1 MQDILTERGKTLILN
16 TIGNPLLTN
25 CYLSSHEVMDKIST
39 HEMHCFCYEGIV
51 VLIHPLDEIHK
62 MYYFLE
68 DQDILVPHL
77 VETIREDMKEY
88 RDVVGTVVAKI
99 PDKNISVLERLEFRP
114 YKEYIRKQMPVGA
127 IDWCEA
133 VQMPEIAGIRDLDA
147 IYQLLHGTF
156 DVMSDH
162 LVSRRELSAF
172 LESSHVLKVCINMEL
187 AGVLLFESFGKK
199 SYLRSICVDAK
210 YSGRKVGLSLLQGYI
225 EKNQE
230 KTKLFYL
237 WVESTNERAIRLYEH
252 FGYKDDGLREYIYL
266 YKEN

>member
-1 MQDILTERGKTLILN
+1 MKDILTERGRTLILN

-25 CYLSSHEVMDKIST
+25 CYLSSHEVMEKIGT
-39 HEMHCFCYEGIV
+39 HEIHCFCYEGIV
-51 VLIHPLDEIHK
+51 VLIHPSDGFHK

-68 DQDILVPHL
+68 NPDILVPHL
-77 VETIREDMKEY
+77 VGKIREDMKEY
-88 RDVVGTVVAKI
+88 RDLVGTVVARI
-99 PDKNISVLERLEFRP
+99 PDKNVSVLERLEFRS

-127 IDWCEA
+127 IDWCELTH
-133 VQMPEIAGIRDLDA
+133 VTELAGIRDMDG

-162 LVSRRELSAF
+162 LVSRQELSAF
-172 LESSHVLKVCINMEL
+172 LESSQVLKVSINREL

-225 EKNQE
+225 ERNQK

-237 WVESTNERAIRLYEH
+237 WVESTNERAIRLYER

-266 YKEN
+266 Y